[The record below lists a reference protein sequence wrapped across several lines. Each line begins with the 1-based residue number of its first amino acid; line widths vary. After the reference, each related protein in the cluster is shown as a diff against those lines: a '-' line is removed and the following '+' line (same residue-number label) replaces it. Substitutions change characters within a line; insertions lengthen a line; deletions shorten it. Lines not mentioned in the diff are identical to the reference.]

1 MVINDEGII
10 IGQKKF
16 GERGIILTVF
26 SMDNGLVRGLNRISK
41 NKNKPLLFD
50 LISFSWKSRIS
61 NGLGYINFE
70 VLKTFFSSKE
80 KYIFTLLKA
89 SASEICLKLLPQKEA
104 NKKIY
109 IDLTKLVQLELVINR
124 NDFFKLFKLYIL
136 WEISLL
142 NNIGYGFDF
151 TKCAVSG
158 TNENLAYISPKTGQV
173 VSEKVGKPWD
183 KKLLKLPN
191 FLIKDDEEI
200 TKEELKK
207 GFILNEFFFNKI
219 LVNLSNQKTK
229 KFIYRKELFNYFLN
243 YY

>member
-10 IGQKKF
+10 LGQKKF
-16 GERGIILTVF
+16 GERGLILTVF
-26 SMDNGLVRGLNRISK
+26 SMENGLVRGLNRVAK

-61 NGLGYINFE
+61 NGLGYINYE
-70 VLKTFFSSKE
+70 ILKTFFSSKE

-109 IDLTKLVQLELVINR
+109 TDLTKLVQLEFDINK
-124 NDFFKLFKLYIL
+124 NELFKLYIL
-136 WEISLL
+136 WEVSLL

-173 VSEKVGKPWD
+173 VCEKIGRPWD
-183 KKLLKLPN
+183 KKLLKLPK
-191 FLIKDDEEI
+191 FLIKGEEEI

-219 LVNLSNQKTK
+219 LIDLSNQKTK
-229 KFIYRKELFNYFLN
+229 KFIYRKELFNYFSN
-243 YY
+243 HY